1 MWLWVLIIL
10 WKWVWVTALV
20 SQCLF
25 GSHNWCLCVAKSL
38 SRCLNNN
45 NDNLTILSFLSANLG
60 CIEWSGVH
68 HFSVYIFILE
78 LCWRLVSNCQGVLEH
93 PECLRKAPCAASNIS
108 QTLLPPTNATFI
120 LHQMLPNPRG
130 AAMKCR
136 FDDFACSVSFRGC
149 CVALRLCQSHIRCL
163 WCCRSE
169 DLRREFGRY
178 GPIVDVYVPLDFYTR
193 RPRGFAYVQY
203 PFFRW
208 LISEGCWSLKFKFV

>member
-60 CIEWSGVH
+60 CIEWSVH

-78 LCWRLVSNCQGVLEH
+78 LCWRLVSTARVYLSILSVSGKLRVL
-93 PECLRKAPCAASNIS
+93 PASS
-108 QTLLPPTNATFI
+108 QTLLPPKTPLSSSTKCFQTPGVLLWSVDLIILPVHFI
-120 LHQMLPNPRG
+120 PWVLCG
-130 AAMKCR
+130 AQQ
-136 FDDFACSVSFRGC
+136 
-149 CVALRLCQSHIRCL
+149 CQSHIRCL